1 MKKTFL
7 LSLAMVLALGAFG
20 CAREEATTDTAGD
33 TSVTTVTETDMMTD
47 TTMTDTSGTSSTV
60 VTTTSGTSS
69 TTYP

>member
-7 LSLAMVLALGAFG
+7 LSLAMVLVLGAFG
-20 CAREEATTDTAGD
+20 CAREETTTDTAGD
-33 TSVTTVTETDMMTD
+33 TTVTTATETEMMTD